1 MSEYLSTNGLC
12 DYLSIS
18 KATMWRYLKSGKL
31 PQPKRLSRKIL
42 LFNKKQ
48 VDEMLGLNEPCA

>member
-31 PQPKRLSRKIL
+31 PQPKRLSDKIL
-42 LFNKKQ
+42 LWEKKL
-48 VDEMLGLNEPCA
+48 VDQMLA